1 MKLTRLIKYAM
12 MVSLS
17 AGFFSSCSSDDEPE
31 KLTLIDTETDLV
43 HNRLVYQF
51 DLDSE
56 QAFRIPLNTLGR
68 VDVSFRPDTPLEAR
82 RVDADGVAYVE
93 VDVAPGFTGDV
104 LVAPVRISPAG
115 NPDAG
120 RHVILVGTRGG
131 ATPSGAPRRE
141 SGRTASSP
149 LFSVYSEYLGKGTM
163 CFGALGNTTK
173 SVMLYDKLA
182 NLDES
187 VVTVN
192 STLNEEKMI
201 EKNETSSESMMTEL
215 GVNIGVDFTKTKK
228 STVGFKLDE
237 AAGAFIPN
245 KETTHK
251 VSGSFNFGYDG
262 KVSASEDWEYYLN
275 IYMVRKSE
283 VAVQMDRFELTDN
296 NQKPDPM
303 LIGLVNPD
311 FISQLS
317 DTDPSRFDADR
328 FVRDWGTDVITQG
341 SFGGILFY
349 CYGRKE
355 NAYERSLAI
364 DASAELKVSHPNAQG
379 KGMEFIFTA
388 KNSPYISGGVDA
400 SYKNAQYNA
409 ASYSTGFFE
418 CRGGN
423 MNDNN
428 AEEWLKGF
436 NDLNNSHLWSIIGYN
451 RLSDNALDL
460 DDETQSWALYPVDQM
475 ANTLLGIYLSQVKQ
489 EEMTASDKAA
499 CDRFEQN
506 ARKISDARISLIE
519 EHALDMGARTR
530 MVVADFMM
538 KNGSNGHKHGE
549 PSPFIAQDPRD
560 PSGKKYLM
568 YYPMFG
574 NRYSPTDKGYAIE
587 TSQNAYYPGAL
598 DDEDQYWYYALAKET
613 DCDGIVDIRFLRKEE
628 FPDYFYLRGDGA
640 HCGGLKL
647 NDNFVCVKYYDP
659 AINTPN
665 QKITA
670 VGLYLK
676 QNGDKSVSASRIFAS
691 SGGAEL
697 PLSATESEYN
707 SWQQWWSTDAK
718 VIDYQWNEGSML
730 GETPIWGICSTKD
743 LPIDKVKNITHPKK
757 WGE

>member
-1 MKLTRLIKYAM
+1 MKLIQILKLV
-12 MVSLS
+12 MVLGLS
-17 AGFFSSCSSDDEPE
+17 AGLLQSCSDDDEPGGVN
-31 KLTLIDTETDLV
+31 LIDSENDLV
-43 HNRLVYQF
+43 HNQLVYQF
-51 DLDSE
+51 DLDSDPT
-56 QAFRIPLNTLGR
+56 FRLPLNTIGK
-68 VDVSFRPDTPLEAR
+68 VDISFRPGTPLEAR
-82 RVDADGVAYVE
+82 RVIEDGQAYVE
-93 VDVAPGFTGDV
+93 IGVTPGFSENV
-104 LVAPVRISPAG
+104 LVAPVKISPEG
-115 NPDAG
+115 CPDSG
-120 RHVILVGTRGG
+120 RHVILVGTRCS
-131 ATPSGAPRRE
+131 AKPSSSPLKQP
-141 SGRTASSP
+141 GRTASSP

-173 SVMLYDKLA
+173 SVMLYEKLA
-182 NLDES
+182 DLDES
-187 VVTVN
+187 VVSVN

-201 EKNETSSESMMTEL
+201 ERNETSSESMMTEL

-228 STVGFKLDE
+228 ASVGFKLDE
-237 AAGAFIPN
+237 DAGAYIPN
-245 KETTHK
+245 KQTTYK

-283 VAVQMDRFELTDN
+283 VKVQMDKFELSDN
-296 NQKPDPM
+296 NQNPDPM

-311 FISQLS
+311 FIKELS
-317 DTDPSRFDADR
+317 NTDPSRFDAGQ
-328 FVRDWGTDVITQG
+328 FVREWGTDVVTQG

-460 DDETQSWALYPVDQM
+460 DDETESWALYPIDQM
-475 ANTLLGIYLSQVKQ
+475 ANTILGIYLSQVRP
-489 EEMTASDKAA
+489 EEMTEADKAA
-499 CDRFEQN
+499 CERFEQN
-506 ARKISDARISLIE
+506 AGKLSDARISLIE
-519 EHALDMGARTR
+519 EHAQDMGARTR
-530 MVVADFMM
+530 IVVADFMM
-538 KNGSNGHKHGE
+538 KNGSNGHKKGE
-549 PSPFIAQDPRD
+549 PSSFIAKDPRD
-560 PSGKKYLM
+560 PTGKKYLM

-574 NRYSPTDKGYAIE
+574 NKYSPTDKGYALE
-587 TSQNAYYPGAL
+587 TSQNAYYPAAA
-598 DDEDQYWYYALAKET
+598 DNEDQYWYYALAKET
-613 DCDGIVDIRFLRKEE
+613 DCDGIVDIRFLMEKE
-628 FPDYFYLRGDGA
+628 FPDYYFARGDGG
-640 HCGGLKL
+640 HCGGLIL

-659 AINTPN
+659 AINVPS

-676 QNGDKSVSASRIFAS
+676 ENGDKSVSPSRIIAS

-697 PLSATESEYN
+697 PLSATESEFN
-707 SWQQWWSTDAK
+707 SWMQWWSSDSK

-730 GETPIWGICSTKD
+730 GETALWGVCSTKD
-743 LPIDKVKNITHPKK
+743 LPVDKVKRITHPKK